1 MPAFF
6 ILNFIC
12 NEILTTLSLGC
23 LLPFC
28 LRKYSHLVN
37 KYSQICNFE
46 MILIEMNLYFKF
58 ENVAFVVV
66 VAVLLSVKYGIN
78 QNSSNE
84 SKTHDT

>member
-1 MPAFF
+1 
-6 ILNFIC
+6 
-12 NEILTTLSLGC
+12 
-23 LLPFC
+23 
-28 LRKYSHLVN
+28 
-37 KYSQICNFE
+37 
-46 MILIEMNLYFKF
+46 MILIEINLYFKF